1 MHRFFLLSMIISSLV
16 FYLNVAAQQL
26 DKRDPFIPLVD
37 AQGNFI
43 KDFTK
48 PKAEELATKISLT
61 GISKIKGVLY
71 AIIDGELVKE
81 GQMFGE
87 FKIEKIEPEV
97 VILGFGDKRFELR
110 LEP

>member
-1 MHRFFLLSMIISSLV
+1 MHRFFMLFMIVSCLA
-16 FYLNVAAQQL
+16 FYVSADAQ

-37 AQGNFI
+37 AQGNLVR
-43 KDFTK
+43 DFTK
-48 PKAEELATKISLT
+48 PKAEELATKISLN

-87 FKIEKIEPEV
+87 FKVEKIEPDA